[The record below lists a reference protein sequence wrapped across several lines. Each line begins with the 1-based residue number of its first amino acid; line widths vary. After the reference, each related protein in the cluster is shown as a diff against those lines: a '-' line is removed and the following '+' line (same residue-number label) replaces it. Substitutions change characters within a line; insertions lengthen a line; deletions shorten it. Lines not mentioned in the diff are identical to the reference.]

1 MKTRTEQLADAKE
14 GTMKKIIN
22 GKRYDTDKATLIG
35 SRTESNPTDFRWIDE
50 SLYVTPRSRQYFL
63 AGEGGA
69 MTQYSVPVDNNARGG
84 GSKIIPLTQAQALEW
99 AETYLDA
106 DDVEEHFSDLIED
119 A

>member
-1 MKTRTEQLADAKE
+1 LIRGVGVFTEKE
-14 GTMKKIIN
+14 FF
-22 GKRYDTDKATLIG
+22 LI
-35 SRTESNPTDFRWIDE
+35 F
-50 SLYVTPRSRQYFL
+50 FL
-63 AGEGGA
+63 
-69 MTQYSVPVDNNARGG
+69 DNNARGG